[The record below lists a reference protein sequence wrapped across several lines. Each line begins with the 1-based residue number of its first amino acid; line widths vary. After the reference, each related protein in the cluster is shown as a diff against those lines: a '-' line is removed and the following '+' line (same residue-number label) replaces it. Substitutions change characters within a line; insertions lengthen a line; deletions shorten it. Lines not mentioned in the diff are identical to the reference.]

1 MIDHQDLS
9 IYQNYT
15 KVDKKNLTYHPI
27 SNEAEAKAAK
37 ALRKVH
43 LNKLYPILFVIGL
56 LVITLIFFLIK
67 GDADNMQII
76 LPIAFIICLIPVM
89 IFPLMRILGKCQV
102 ACCTVVHRET
112 RQIKIDAHRSY
123 TAYYLT
129 VVQDGEMD
137 GSATG
142 GAAGELTEATGG
154 VAGDVA
160 RGAAEDVTGDAV
172 EEAVGEVVG
181 EAVGEAVGTPGR
193 SQALECKIA
202 KDIPVT
208 ASVYNR
214 ISIGDR
220 VYVAKS
226 GGATLGSLVKDCE

>member
-112 RQIKIDAHRSY
+112 RQVKMDAHRSY

-137 GSATG
+137 GS
-142 GAAGELTEATGG
+142 LN
-154 VAGDVA
+154 

-172 EEAVGEVVG
+172 GEVVG
-181 EAVGEAVGTPGR
+181 EAVGTLGR
-193 SQALECKIA
+193 SQALERKIA

>member
-1 MIDHQDLS
+1 
-9 IYQNYT
+9 
-15 KVDKKNLTYHPI
+15 
-27 SNEAEAKAAK
+27 
-37 ALRKVH
+37 
-43 LNKLYPILFVIGL
+43 
-56 LVITLIFFLIK
+56 
-67 GDADNMQII
+67 MQII

-112 RQIKIDAHRSY
+112 RQVKMDAHRSY

-137 GSATG
+137 GS
-142 GAAGELTEATGG
+142 LN
-154 VAGDVA
+154 

-172 EEAVGEVVG
+172 GEVVG
-181 EAVGEAVGTPGR
+181 EAVGTLGR
-193 SQALECKIA
+193 SQALERKIA

>member
-1 MIDHQDLS
+1 MIDHQDLC

-15 KVDKKNLTYHPI
+15 KVDKKDLTYHPI

-56 LVITLIFFLIK
+56 LVIALIFFLIK

-102 ACCTVVHRET
+102 ACCTVVHKET
-112 RQIKIDAHRSY
+112 RQIKMDAHRSY

-137 GSATG
+137 ESLNR

-160 RGAAEDVTGDAV
+160 RGAAGGATG
-172 EEAVGEVVG
+172 EAVGETVG
-181 EAVGEAVGTPGR
+181 EAVGEAVGALRR
-193 SQALECKIA
+193 SQALERKIA

-214 ISIGDR
+214 INIGDR

>member
-1 MIDHQDLS
+1 MIDQQDLS
-9 IYQNYT
+9 VYQNYT

-56 LVITLIFFLIK
+56 LVIALIFFLIK

-112 RQIKIDAHRSY
+112 RQIKMDAHRSY

-137 GSATG
+137 GSLNR

-172 EEAVGEVVG
+172 REAVG
-181 EAVGEAVGTPGR
+181 ALGR
-193 SQALECKIA
+193 SQALERKIA

-214 ISIGDR
+214 INIGDR

>member
-56 LVITLIFFLIK
+56 LVIALIFFLIK

-102 ACCTVVHRET
+102 ACCTVIHRET
-112 RQIKIDAHRSY
+112 RQVKMDVHRSY

-137 GSATG
+137 ESLNR
-142 GAAGELTEATGG
+142 GAAEGVTGDAVGE
-154 VAGDVA
+154 VVGDVA
-160 RGAAEDVTGDAV
+160 RGAAGGATG
-172 EEAVGEVVG
+172 EAVGETVG
-181 EAVGEAVGTPGR
+181 EAVGALGR
-193 SQALECKIA
+193 SQALERKIA

-226 GGATLGSLVKDCE
+226 GGATLGSLVKDCK

>member
-56 LVITLIFFLIK
+56 LVIALIFFLIK

-112 RQIKIDAHRSY
+112 RQIKMDAHRSY

-137 GSATG
+137 GSLNR

-154 VAGDVA
+154 VAEDVA
-160 RGAAEDVTGDAV
+160 GDAV
-172 EEAVGEVVG
+172 REVIGETVG
-181 EAVGEAVGTPGR
+181 EAVGALGR
-193 SQALECKIA
+193 SQALERKIA

-214 ISIGDR
+214 INIGDR